1 MRRWI
6 MLMYLNSHVLLQYCL
21 FNDQTAT
28 CSFPRFIQGGEGPWW
43 CVCADAPEAEGPDW
57 VHRAGHPETGAPK
70 LWGHPL
76 YPPLWTEVRP
86 ESLQYLLNTM
96 LESSQYTPNTMS
108 ETSQNTLIRVW
119 MAHLCSEVL
128 LKIWEC
134 HLCVE
139 CVEGTYS
146 IFVFLCNW
154 YTHTHTTC

>member
-1 MRRWI
+1 METHWIEMRRWI

-86 ESLQYLLNTM
+86 EPLQIRTEYNARVLTIPTDHNARVLIKHTGQSMNGSPLQWSPLN
-96 LESSQYTPNTMS
+96 
-108 ETSQNTLIRVW
+108 
-119 MAHLCSEVL
+119 
-128 LKIWEC
+128 KIWDC
-134 HLCVE
+134 HLCVK

-146 IFVFLCNW
+146 IFVFL
-154 YTHTHTTC
+154 